1 MTKSTRSK
9 YVQAIIQLGTAMT
22 ALLGL
27 LLGIIN
33 TTAMLE
39 KEKVKVEIIPMAYVN
54 INQNTCLTTK
64 AEEFHALPIKD
75 QELIKTSGIL
85 AFTIINKS
93 AFSIEISDIG
103 IAKEKRLASDRIF
116 IRRPYIIF
124 APEHLSNRIDLYSLY
139 PIHLGSREAITLL
152 MPEPKENNTAFD
164 GHKYIYARTM
174 CEETFYANAS
184 KVLNILSNSK
194 SVNK

>member
-9 YVQAIIQLGTAMT
+9 HVQAIIQLGTAMT

-27 LLGIIN
+27 LLSIIN
-33 TTAMLE
+33 TTTMLE
-39 KEKVKVEIIPMAYVN
+39 KEQVKIEIIPLAYVN
-54 INQNTCLTTK
+54 INQDICLTTK
-64 AEEFHALPIKD
+64 AEEFHSLPIKD

-93 AFSIEISDIG
+93 AFPIEISDIG
-103 IAKEKRLASDRIF
+103 IAKEKHLASDRIF
-116 IRRPYIIF
+116 IQHPYIIF
-124 APEHLSNRIDLYSLY
+124 APEHLSDRINLYSLY
-139 PIHLGSREAITLL
+139 PIRLGSREAITLL
-152 MPEPKENNTAFD
+152 VLESSKNNTAFD

>member
-1 MTKSTRSK
+1 MNKSTRSK
-9 YVQAIIQLGTAMT
+9 YTQAIIQLGTAT
-22 ALLGL
+22 IALCGL
-27 LLGIIN
+27 FLSIIN
-33 TTAMLE
+33 TTAMLD
-39 KEKVKVEIIPMAYVN
+39 KERVKVEIIPLAYVD
-54 INQNTCLTTK
+54 INRDTCLTTK
-64 AEEFHALPIKD
+64 AEEFRALPIKD

-93 AFSIEISDIG
+93 AFPIEISDMG
-103 IAKEKRLASDRIF
+103 IAKEKHLTSDRIF

-139 PIHLGSREAITLL
+139 PIRLGSREAITLL
-152 MPEPKENNTAFD
+152 MPEHKENHTAFN

-184 KVLNILSNSK
+184 KVLNILSNSASTK
-194 SVNK
+194 

>member
-1 MTKSTRSK
+1 MNKSTRSK
-9 YVQAIIQLGTAMT
+9 YTQAIIQLGTAAI
-22 ALLGL
+22 ALCGL
-27 LLGIIN
+27 FLSIIN
-33 TTAMLE
+33 TTAMLD
-39 KEKVKVEIIPMAYVN
+39 KERVKVEIIPLAYVD
-54 INQNTCLTTK
+54 INRDTCLTAK
-64 AEEFHALPIKD
+64 AEEFRALPIKD

-93 AFSIEISDIG
+93 AFPIEISDMG
-103 IAKEKRLASDRIF
+103 IAKEKHLTSDRIF

-139 PIHLGSREAITLL
+139 PIRLGSREAITLL
-152 MPEPKENNTAFD
+152 MPDPKENNTAFD

-184 KVLNILSNSK
+184 KVLKILSSSTSTK
-194 SVNK
+194 